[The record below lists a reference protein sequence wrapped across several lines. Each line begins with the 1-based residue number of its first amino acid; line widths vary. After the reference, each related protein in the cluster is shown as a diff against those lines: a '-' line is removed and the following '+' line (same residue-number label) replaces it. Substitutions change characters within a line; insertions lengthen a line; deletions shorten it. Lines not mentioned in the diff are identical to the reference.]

1 MTKKTKRKKRP
12 IDYILTVILILAIG
26 VFLFAAYNLIHI
38 YLEYKKGTDEYNA
51 IEKMAVT
58 EREPDQPDEQNEEE
72 EFQPPIQ
79 VDFEALRAINED
91 VIGWIYVEGLD
102 ISYPVVRG
110 IDNEYYLHRTYE
122 KTYNFAGTI
131 FIDDENEDEWNDCNT
146 LVYGHNMKNGSMFGT
161 LRQFSE
167 GDAYEKSHYFW
178 MLTPEKNYKYEIFS
192 AYVTAVNSDTYTL
205 FKGPSGEFQEWLTKM
220 KSNSAID
227 TGDVSLDAGDKVM
240 TLSTCTGDS
249 STRYVVQGKR
259 LN

>member
-110 IDNEYYLHRTYE
+110 IDNEYYLH
-122 KTYNFAGTI
+122 
-131 FIDDENEDEWNDCNT
+131 
-146 LVYGHNMKNGSMFGT
+146 
-161 LRQFSE
+161 
-167 GDAYEKSHYFW
+167 
-178 MLTPEKNYKYEIFS
+178 
-192 AYVTAVNSDTYTL
+192 
-205 FKGPSGEFQEWLTKM
+205 
-220 KSNSAID
+220 
-227 TGDVSLDAGDKVM
+227 
-240 TLSTCTGDS
+240 
-249 STRYVVQGKR
+249 
-259 LN
+259 